1 MPSLPFPLPRCAYPQ
16 HSPDPRHAWGSP
28 SQRDQWKRSCRSRM
42 HRPSL
47 PSSPRPASILPPRA
61 TRGSGHHKPRQLR
74 SLEAHPAKQA
84 HLDHCPPIG
93 SVAGLVQPFA
103 CTVGRAAS
111 VPCSRARPV
120 GSPSPV
126 DMAPRTRRAP
136 PTNRPRSRG
145 PRPATIQP
153 APRPSS
159 PPRPSKQ
166 DADASKPRDQE
177 GRAAWHSSAR
187 KPMTL
192 PLHQAKLDSRLVLI
206 DGAPTKPATPR
217 RPKPKLPDP
226 THGAPQAKS
235 MARSRSTQASLPL
248 CRPSRRRGPDGPVR
262 RAVFIDAW
270 AGALHALD
278 RKAEGRPPCSM
289 TPGARPSSHP
299 SMATISA
306 PHSTGPPAPSLRVTR
321 EAPAG
326 RSCRAA
332 RTVVAA
338 FQAPE

>member
-145 PRPATIQP
+145 P
-153 APRPSS
+153 
-159 PPRPSKQ
+159 PSK
-166 DADASKPRDQE
+166 ARRKE
-177 GRAAWHSSAR
+177 G
-187 KPMTL
+187 
-192 PLHQAKLDSRLVLI
+192 QDSR
-206 DGAPTKPATPR
+206 
-217 RPKPKLPDP
+217 RPILPP
-226 THGAPQAKS
+226 
-235 MARSRSTQASLPL
+235 STQLAEGLVT
-248 CRPSRRRGPDGPVR
+248 SRAEQGGR
-262 RAVFIDAW
+262 RA
-270 AGALHALD
+270 
-278 RKAEGRPPCSM
+278 
-289 TPGARPSSHP
+289 T
-299 SMATISA
+299 
-306 PHSTGPPAPSLRVTR
+306 
-321 EAPAG
+321 
-326 RSCRAA
+326 
-332 RTVVAA
+332 
-338 FQAPE
+338 